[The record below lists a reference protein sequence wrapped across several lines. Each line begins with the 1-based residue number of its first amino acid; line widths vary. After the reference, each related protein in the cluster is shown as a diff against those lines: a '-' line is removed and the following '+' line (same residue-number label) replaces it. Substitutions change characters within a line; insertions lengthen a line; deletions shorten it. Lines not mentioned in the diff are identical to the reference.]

1 MPRRH
6 VLTAQEEQLATDAAS
21 RTPPICSPH
30 PWRFNFVDDRLEV
43 WGQSDPAQ
51 GDDAGCRLRA
61 IACGAA
67 TYDAA
72 LAIRAAGHEA
82 WVQVQPSPAV
92 ADLAAVVHIG
102 VRRPPA
108 PEDLTLYEAMR
119 ERPVDPGPYRDWRLP
134 FSLITRLEDAA
145 EAEGGYFRVLTST
158 ELERVRQLVAKAG
171 GGASTTDAGSA
182 AEPRGTREAGEDR
195 EGRDDFRSGRDSLI
209 PAQPGTRLADLSTEQ
224 QLTLAVLT
232 TPGNSRNDWVRTGMA
247 LEHVLLTALLHGVV
261 GVFLDSAAEPLCERA
276 RVRGTPIGVDH
287 PQLVL
292 RLGYPRHDL
301 TLASRRTTAQ
311 AASTGRPGR

>member
-21 RTPPICSPH
+21 RTPPIQSPP
-30 PWRFNFVDDRLEV
+30 PWRFAFADDRLEV
-43 WGQSDPAQ
+43 WGQEGPTK
-51 GDDAGCRLRA
+51 GDDPSGRVRS
-61 IACGAA
+61 ISCGAA
-67 TYDAA
+67 TYDAT

-108 PEDLTLYEAMR
+108 PEDLTLYDAIR
-119 ERPVDPGPYRDWRLP
+119 ERPIDPGPYRDWRLP

-171 GGASTTDAGSA
+171 GDVSAGGEVQAAGAAS
-182 AEPRGTREAGEDR
+182 AGETA
-195 EGRDDFRSGRDSLI
+195 RSGRDHLI
-209 PAQPGTRLADLSTEQ
+209 PAQPGTRLAELGAEQ

-232 TPGNSRNDWVRTGMA
+232 TPGNSRTDWVRAGMA
-247 LEHVLLTALLHGVV
+247 LEHVLLTALLYGVV

-276 RVRGTPIGVDH
+276 RVHGTPMGVDH
-287 PQLVL
+287 PQIVL
-292 RLGYPRHDL
+292 RLGYPRHDI
-301 TLASRRTTAQ
+301 ARAPRRTTAQ
-311 AASTGRPGR
+311 AAATGRPGR